1 MRIIVDID
9 DATGAVTITPETQDP
24 EAVIANP
31 EAVECVADGLT
42 HEFRDAAGRMYRWHD
57 AERQLNIY
65 DGLGLRA
72 IRGIDVNAVTTSPA
86 VARAFQPFTPGQP
99 ITRAYGHHER
109 TVSASVGGL
118 IGLAFNEA
126 FL

>member
-72 IRGIDVNAVTTSPA
+72 IRGIDVNAVT
-86 VARAFQPFTPGQP
+86 PGQP